1 MKAVNLLPSDL
12 RGTPGKDTGTP
23 APEAPA
29 GIGAYFVLGALAL
42 VVAALAVFVLAS
54 NGVKE
59 REAKLQTAK
68 AETENAQQ
76 RAAAL
81 KPYADFAALVNQRA
95 TTVRSLA
102 EARFDWD
109 RALKDLS
116 RALPKE
122 AALSDI
128 SGNVK
133 PGAGGTEDP
142 LRGALSAPAIT
153 LKGCVDSQVGVARV
167 MSRLRNVAGVT
178 RVTLSSSD
186 KGAAPATGSAPVAP
200 ASGGAYCGKGS
211 PPTFNLVVF
220 FERDAARV
228 GSAPGV
234 PGADPSASASAPA
247 TGGTESSATDTD
259 PTGSAR
265 PGTQTE
271 APAQAATA
279 TEGAAK

>member
-1 MKAVNLLPSDL
+1 VPIDETVKAVNLLPSDL
-12 RGTPGKDTGTP
+12 RGTPKD
-23 APEAPA
+23 ASAADAPA
-29 GIGAYFVLGALAL
+29 DIGAYIVLGVLALA
-42 VVAALAVFVLAS
+42 VAALALFVVAT

-68 AETENAQQ
+68 AETQNAQD

-81 KPYADFAALVNQRA
+81 KPYADFEALVNQRS

-102 EARFDWD
+102 DARFDWD

-116 RALPKE
+116 RALPE
-122 AALSDI
+122 AAAVSEI
-128 SGNVK
+128 SGNIK
-133 PGAGGTEDP
+133 PGGGGTEDP

-153 LKGCVDSQVGVARV
+153 LKGCVPGQIGVARV

-186 KGAAPATGSAPVAP
+186 KGAAPAAAGAPAAP

-220 FERDAARV
+220 FERDAARTA
-228 GSAPGV
+228 SAPGV
-234 PGADPSASASAPA
+234 PGSTPEASATPAP
-247 TGGTESSATDTD
+247 TGASEND
-259 PTGSAR
+259 PTGS
-265 PGTQTE
+265 GTQTD
-271 APAQAATA
+271 APAQA
-279 TEGAAK
+279 TEGASK